1 MINIWNPS
9 ATEPY
14 MMTYGL
20 GFYEY
25 FQMCEDLGMEPVPIL
40 NCGIACQVRSG
51 SATDEEHLVPMDKLQ
66 PYIDDALDLIEFAN
80 GTDESNEWVQKRIQM
95 GHKEPFNMK
104 YIGIGNEQYGDIY
117 FERYEEFAKQIH
129 EKYPILTL

>member
-1 MINIWNPS
+1 
-9 ATEPY
+9 
-14 MMTYGL
+14 
-20 GFYEY
+20 
-25 FQMCEDLGMEPVPIL
+25 MEQAVPL
-40 NCGIACQVRSG
+40 
-51 SATDEEHLVPMDKLQ
+51 DEMQEW
-66 PYIDDALDLIEFAN
+66 IDDALDLIEFAN

-129 EKYPILTL
+129 EKSSRY